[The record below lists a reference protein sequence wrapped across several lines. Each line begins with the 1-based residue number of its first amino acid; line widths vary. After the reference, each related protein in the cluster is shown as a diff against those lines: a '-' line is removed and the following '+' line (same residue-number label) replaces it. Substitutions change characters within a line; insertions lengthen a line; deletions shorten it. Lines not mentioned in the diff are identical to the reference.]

1 MRDIHEVLD
10 VITLKQEQSSVLA
23 TIIDVKGSAYKKEG
37 AMMLFTKDGIQ
48 VGMLSAGCLE
58 EDLVA
63 RIALQDYQVKTEVI
77 TYDMRNADEWS
88 WGEGSGCNGVIT
100 ILIEP
105 VTVSMRQYFM
115 ELKRVMQ
122 EGFAVTM
129 IKTIPSIVACEDT
142 VFFQVENGHVFGDFS
157 KEKTNEFTRYLNR
170 PDRKENG
177 IKESGCY
184 VHYFQPKPRLIIY
197 GAGRDAESLVE
208 FASKTGFAVTIADWR
223 QARCQRDIF
232 PTAERIVLGFP
243 EEVIKEIEVNEK
255 DFVVL
260 MSHSFRK
267 DKEIIQQLFGKKLH
281 YFGILG
287 SLKRTKRLFAGKDIP
302 STITSP
308 IGLSIDAEGPEEIA
322 ISVVAELVKLL
333 ERSKD
338 RKVRAS

>member
-10 VITLKQEQSSVLA
+10 VITLKREQSSVLA

-37 AMMLFTKDGIQ
+37 AMMLFTEDGRQ
-48 VGMLSAGCLE
+48 AGMLSAGCLE
-58 EDLVA
+58 EDLAA
-63 RIALQDYQVKTEVI
+63 RIALQHYQVKTEVI

-105 VTVSMRQYFM
+105 VTANMRHYFM
-115 ELKRVMQ
+115 ELNRVMQ

-129 IKTIPSIVACEDT
+129 IKTIPSNVACEET
-142 VFFQVENGHVFGDFS
+142 VFFQVENGHVFGDDS
-157 KEKTNEFTRYLNR
+157 KEKPNEFARYIKQS
-170 PDRKENG
+170 DRKGNG

-184 VHYFQPKPRLIIY
+184 VQYFQAKPRLIIY
-197 GAGRDAESLVE
+197 GAGRDAEPLVE

-223 QARCQRDIF
+223 QARCQQEVF

-255 DFVVL
+255 DYVVL

-267 DKEIIQQLFGKKLH
+267 DKEIIQQLSGKKMR

-322 ISVVAELVKLL
+322 ISVVAELVKLS
-333 ERSKD
+333 ERSRD

>member
-10 VITLKQEQSSVLA
+10 MITLKRDQSAVLA

-37 AMMLFTKDGIQ
+37 AMMLFAEDGSQ
-48 VGMLSAGCLE
+48 AGMLSAGCLE
-58 EDLVA
+58 EDLAA
-63 RIALQDYQVKTEVI
+63 RIALQNYQVKTEVI

-100 ILIEP
+100 VLIEA
-105 VTVSMRQYFM
+105 VTPNMRHYFM
-115 ELKRVMQ
+115 ELNSEMQ
-122 EGFAVTM
+122 EGLAVTM
-129 IKTIPSIVACEDT
+129 IKSIPSNEAYDDT
-142 VFFQVENGHVFGDFS
+142 VFFQVENGHVFGNSS
-157 KEKTNEFTRYLNR
+157 KEKTTEFTKLLKHS
-170 PDRKENG
+170 DREGNG
-177 IKESGCY
+177 IKESGFY
-184 VHYFQPKPRLIIY
+184 LQHFQPKPRLIIY
-197 GAGRDAESLVE
+197 GAGRDAEPLVE
-208 FASKTGFAVTIADWR
+208 FASKTGFAVTVADWR
-223 QARCQRDIF
+223 PARCQQEVF

-243 EEVIKEIEVNEK
+243 EEVINKLEVNEN
-255 DFVVL
+255 DFIVL

-267 DKEIIQQLFGKKLH
+267 DKEIIQYLSSKELQ

-322 ISVVAELVKLL
+322 ISVVAELVKLS
-333 ERSKD
+333 RMSRD